1 MRYLVTWKFLPVPP
15 EMAKM
20 ALALLEATEAW
31 IEEGKKAGFIIEV
44 WATTDATG
52 GVGIAEVDSNDALYE
67 KLHESPYSLFMQY
80 TVTPL
85 TDIKLSIE
93 TGKKTLKKMAGK

>member
-1 MRYLVTWKFLPVPP
+1 
-15 EMAKM
+15 
-20 ALALLEATEAW
+20 
-31 IEEGKKAGFIIEV
+31 
-44 WATTDATG
+44 
-52 GVGIAEVDSNDALYE
+52 
-67 KLHESPYSLFMQY
+67 MQY